1 MRQILRLCAFVITIF
16 ACFSAVNQVS
26 AQTQVQAGQVIISEL
41 RYRGP
46 NGTQDE
52 FVEIYNNT
60 NSPITVQA
68 SDASAGW
75 GVTASD
81 GNITG
86 TFCIVPNGT
95 ILPARGHFLC
105 ANPGLAPGTGYSL
118 SNYPAGD
125 PNCGGVQNGN
135 GISPFGHT
143 TPDAS
148 YILFDDVP
156 DGFGIALFTSASISN
171 QNAATR
177 LDAFG
182 FTNSPALFRE
192 GAGFATI
199 PSASNEHTLFRN
211 LASGTPKDTSD
222 NAADFLFV
230 ATTASI
236 QTQLNGSPGPENRCS
251 PIVNNTTIAVS
262 LLDPSVSSATPP
274 NRVRTTTPEPNG
286 PLGAL
291 HVRRTFTNNTG
302 LPVSRLRFRTI
313 DITTRGTCPTG
324 SCADLRVLS
333 SSDGS
338 ATLSNGTIVT
348 IRGVRLEES
357 PTGPITPEGGGYN
370 ASTSADF
377 ITLASPLMP
386 GQSVNIDFKTGVFR
400 GGAFRFFM
408 NIEALNG
415 TQVINPALRKASK
428 K

>member
-1 MRQILRLCAFVITIF
+1 MRRILRLCAFVTTIF
-16 ACFSAVNQVS
+16 ACLSIAGVVRAQVP
-26 AQTQVQAGQVIISEL
+26 VQAGQVIISEL
-41 RYRGP
+41 RFRGP
-46 NGTQDE
+46 AGFEDE
-52 FVEIYNNT
+52 FIELYNNT

-75 GVTASD
+75 AVAISNGQ
-81 GNITG
+81 ITG
-86 TFCIVPNGT
+86 NVCTVPNGT
-95 ILPARGHFLC
+95 VIPARGHFLC
-105 ANPGLAPGTGYSL
+105 ANSNGYSL
-118 SNYPAGD
+118 SNYPAGN
-125 PNCGGVQNGN
+125 PNCGPQNGN

-143 TPDAS
+143 TPDRTWD
-148 YILFDDVP
+148 FDIP
-156 DGFGIALFTSASISN
+156 DGSGAALFTTTSTIS
-171 QNAATR
+171 QSAATR

-182 FTNSPALFRE
+182 FTTTPALFRE
-192 GAGFATI
+192 GAGFPTI
-199 PSASNEHTLFRN
+199 PTTSNEHTLFRN
-211 LASGTPKDTSD
+211 LASSTPKDTND

-236 QTQLNGSPGPENRCS
+236 QTQLNGSPGPENLCS
-251 PIVNNTTIAVS
+251 PIVNNTTIAVT
-262 LLDPSVSSATPP
+262 LLDPSVSSAMPP

-286 PLGAL
+286 ALGAL

-302 LPVSRLRFRTI
+302 QPVSRLRFRTI

-338 ATLSNGTIVT
+338 AMLSNGTMVT
-348 IRGVRLEES
+348 IRGVRLEEF

-377 ITLASPLMP
+377 ITLATPLMP
-386 GQSVNIDFKTGVFR
+386 GASVNIDFKTGVNR

-415 TQVINPALRKASK
+415 TPVVTTRTALRKGSGK
-428 K
+428 